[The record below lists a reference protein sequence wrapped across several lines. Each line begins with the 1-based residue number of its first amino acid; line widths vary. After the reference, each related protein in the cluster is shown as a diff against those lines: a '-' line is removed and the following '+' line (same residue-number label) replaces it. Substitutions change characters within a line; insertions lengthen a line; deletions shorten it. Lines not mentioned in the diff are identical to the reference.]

1 LKQEIAAL
9 QDYEPAYV
17 SMGSMCG
24 RRLIDVFVGTMNPA
38 FCQTGNAV
46 PALLARQI
54 AAGIVDG
61 LYRAVIPA
69 IAAE

>member
-1 LKQEIAAL
+1 LKEEIAAL
-9 QDYEPAYV
+9 RDYDAV
-17 SMGSMCG
+17 MCG

-38 FCQTGNAV
+38 FCQIGNAV
-46 PALLARQI
+46 PPLLARQL
-54 AAGIVDG
+54 AAGIVNG